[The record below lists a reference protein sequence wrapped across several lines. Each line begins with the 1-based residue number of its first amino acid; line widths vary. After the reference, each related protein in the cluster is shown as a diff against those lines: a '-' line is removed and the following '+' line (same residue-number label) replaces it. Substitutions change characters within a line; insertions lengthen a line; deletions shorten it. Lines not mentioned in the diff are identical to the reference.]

1 MITGRFE
8 SMRPK
13 SVGLSPDAAKLNDRL
28 RRNTPNAKEMRLEK
42 FRTMVNEC
50 VERNENCFVASKTLS
65 IIDYLTELKDAE
77 TDAKGL
83 RI

>member
-13 SVGLSPDAAKLNDRL
+13 SVGVSPTTAKLNSRL
-28 RRNTPNAKEMRLEK
+28 RSTPNKKEVRLEK

-50 VERNENCFVASKTLS
+50 VERNENCFVASKKLS